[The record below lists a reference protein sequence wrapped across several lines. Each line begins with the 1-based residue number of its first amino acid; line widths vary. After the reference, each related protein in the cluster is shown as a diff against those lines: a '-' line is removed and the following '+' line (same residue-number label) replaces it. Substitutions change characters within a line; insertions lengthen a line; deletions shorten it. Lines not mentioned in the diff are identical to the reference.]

1 VGKTT
6 KKNNPPRVALGDI
19 VTLTEKAVA
28 ALDEE
33 SFGTEFGYSAI
44 ARIEQGEYA
53 YMERPLYGCRVW
65 HVHAL
70 RHWKISEAKAD

>member
-1 VGKTT
+1 MGKTT
-6 KKNNPPRVALGDI
+6 KKNNPPPVALGDI
-19 VTLTEKAVA
+19 VTLTDKELARLEA
-28 ALDEE
+28 DLDEQLH
-33 SFGTEFGYSAI
+33 SYSAI